1 MDWVKLSTTYDTDAA
16 IMRAGESAEVLFTR
30 ALAYC
35 GREET
40 GGFVPDG
47 MPARLCPKAT
57 TARVNA
63 LVRERL
69 WIRDDRAGGWRFRSW
84 ESWNSELDALAQRR
98 RADRERKQRERER
111 RAQEARASRD
121 ASRDSHVTDFVTGR
135 SRTASTLIETESSF
149 SRDEPDTQNAGPAQ
163 TDFMSRDHPRDPRAR
178 DREERVESKNKTP
191 NPRPYGTQGRT
202 ARADDAPPTDAEPS
216 RVEVLIAE
224 YRDASPRGIPSRQAE
239 RLAAEIHTLIRDGF
253 DDTDIRNGLG
263 QLRVRR
269 LGPAMLP
276 SLVDELANA
285 PAAAAA
291 TPGTNV
297 VPFSRTTTSARPS
310 TTDQRV
316 GQALALADRF
326 AAEEQP

>member
-47 MPARLCPKAT
+47 MPARLCPKGA
-57 TARVNA
+57 TARVKA
-63 LVRERL
+63 LVSERL
-69 WIRDDRAGGWRFRSW
+69 WIRDDDAGGWWFRSW
-84 ESWNSELDALAQRR
+84 EAWNSELDALAARR
-98 RADRERKQRERER
+98 RADRDRKRRERER
-111 RAQEARASRD
+111 RAEDARAARAASRD
-121 ASRDSHVTDFVTGR
+121 QSRDSHVTGQDM
-135 SRTASTLIETESSF
+135 SRPAST
-149 SRDEPDTQNAGPAQ
+149 
-163 TDFMSRDHPRDPRAR
+163 PRPSTSPAR
-178 DREERVESKNKTP
+178 DREERLETKNNTP
-191 NPRPYGTQGRT
+191 KPGPNAPLGRT
-202 ARADDAPPTDAEPS
+202 ARTPEAPPTDAEPS

-224 YRDASPRGIPSRQAE
+224 YRDASPRGLPSRQAE
-239 RLAAEIHTLIRDGF
+239 RLAAEIHTLIGDGYT
-253 DDTDIRNGLG
+253 DTEIRNGLG

-269 LGPAMLP
+269 LGPSTLP

-285 PAAAAA
+285 APATA

-297 VPFSRTTTSARPS
+297 VPFAGRPQHRPS

-326 AAEEQP
+326 RTEEQQP